1 MVMIGEALMRILS
14 PALLLLAG
22 CDLFGTVRPTGR
34 PVSEAYGGSHDLRI
48 LDVESPLRA
57 LKKVP
62 LLSTPEV
69 FAVYSAAHS
78 DRDIFYGDRWLYLRL
93 RESQWLSERLR
104 EPDPPATGD
113 APPESMRPLQALDW
127 RRVLVP
133 HKQ

>member
-1 MVMIGEALMRILS
+1 MKWII
-14 PALLLLAG
+14 PFLLPLTG

-57 LKKVP
+57 VKKVP

-78 DRDIFYGDRWLYLRL
+78 ERDIFFGDRWLYLRL
-93 RESQWLSERLR
+93 RESQWISERLR
-104 EPDPPATGD
+104 EADPPATGD
-113 APPESMRPLQALDW
+113 APVESMRPLRDLDW
-127 RRVLVP
+127 QRVLIP